1 MSAAAAGVQLYAR
14 KPAKGVFN
22 VRILSFLFDR
32 KFILFGRCF

>member
-1 MSAAAAGVQLYAR
+1 MSAAAGVQLYTR